1 MIAIEQI
8 ARSGALDRGR
18 IERLAITRQPDDE
31 GDLRVVRADRGG
43 LRGFRS
49 DIGLRC
55 CHRGDEGA
63 HQE

>member
-8 ARSGALDRGR
+8 ARRGALDRGR
-18 IERLAITRQPDDE
+18 IERLAITRQADDE

-49 DIGLRC
+49 GVGLRC
-55 CHRGDEGA
+55 CHGCDEGPR
-63 HQE
+63 QE